1 MVPDPGLPP
10 SGQHGARFL
19 EHALL
24 LVAVALLLSW
34 WWIASM
40 ARDMYGTMS
49 GPAAWMMTAEWDVT
63 HLLLLWLM
71 WAVMMAAMMLPS
83 AWPMLTIF
91 AGFSRRRAGRSPSFY
106 AFIGGYLLTWVAF
119 SLAATVLQR
128 LLAQLLLLSPMMQVA
143 SPKVG
148 AAFLIAAGVYQLT
161 PLKRIC
167 LGWCRSPMS
176 FVMQHWRN
184 GAAGALRMGAQH
196 GAYCVGCCWLL
207 MLLLFA
213 GGVMNIWVI
222 AALTAFVAFEKLVPW
237 REGGS
242 RLSGLVL
249 IASGVWLGLL

>member
-1 MVPDPGLPP
+1 MVTDPGSAHPRP
-10 SGQHGARFL
+10 AERRAL

-24 LVAVALLLSW
+24 VIALALLLAW

-49 GPAAWMMTAEWDVT
+49 GPSAWMMTSAWDAR
-63 HLLLLWLM
+63 HLFLLWLM
-71 WAVMMAAMMLPS
+71 WAVMMAAMMVPS

-91 AGFSRRRAGRSPSFY
+91 AGFSRRRAGGSPSFY
-106 AFIGGYLLTWVAF
+106 AFIGGYVLTWVAF
-119 SLAATVLQR
+119 SLAAAVLQR
-128 LLAQLLLLSPMMQVA
+128 LLAYLLLLSPMMEIA
-143 SPKVG
+143 SPRVG
-148 AAFLIAAGVYQLT
+148 AVFLVAAGVYQLT

-176 FVMQHWRN
+176 FIMQHWHN
-184 GAAGALRMGAQH
+184 GSGGALRMGVAH
-196 GAYCVGCCWLL
+196 GAYCVGCCWSL

-237 REGGS
+237 GDSGS
-242 RLSGLVL
+242 RIGGVLL
-249 IASGVWLGLL
+249 IAAGIWLLF